1 MFKSVSIQNFQ
12 SHAKTVL
19 DFHEGVNV
27 IVGTTD
33 GGKTAIIRALR
44 WLIWNRPSGDALRSR
59 WGGATNVQ
67 LETEEGV
74 ITRSKDKIDK
84 YTLRLKGQEDIEFK
98 AIGVSV
104 PAEIQR
110 VLNISEINL
119 QNQHDTTF
127 LLSDT
132 PGAVATHFNK
142 VARLDRIDTA
152 TSAINGWIRGLRSD
166 VSHLEDDITTEKA
179 KLTTFEHLEKFEID
193 IEVLE
198 QMEGQVIAKR
208 SRRDTLKKDIKRYT
222 DLEEEIK
229 TLTPLLDLEEL
240 VTSVSDNIAKRDKI
254 QLQKDELQTI
264 VDDLTEVQE
273 KEDTAQELMSL
284 ETLVL
289 SILDKYKQLR
299 ELKTTKSQL
308 QYLLNQVNL
317 VEEDT
322 KTTEKNVVKL
332 EARFHK
338 EMPDICPLCDQTIPH
353 EIIIKG
359 EDPVTIIKRS
369 INVKD

>member
-1 MFKSVSIQNFQ
+1 MIKSVSIQNFQ
-12 SHAKTVL
+12 SHARTEL
-19 DFHEGVNV
+19 NFHEGVNV

-98 AIGVSV
+98 AIGTSV
-104 PAEIQR
+104 PAEIQG

-119 QNQHDTTF
+119 QNQHDATF

-142 VARLDRIDTA
+142 VARLDRIDSA
-152 TSAINGWIRGLRSD
+152 TSAINGWIRGLKSD
-166 VSHLEDDITTEKA
+166 VSHLETDIATEKA
-179 KLTTFEHLEKFEID
+179 KLPQFENLEKFEIE

-198 QMEGQVIAKR
+198 QME
-208 SRRDTLKKDIKRYT
+208 SRLTSMRGKRDTLKKDITRYT
-222 DLEEEIK
+222 DLEEEIEM
-229 TLTPLLDLEEL
+229 LTPLLELEEL
-240 VTSVSDNIAKRDKI
+240 VTSTLDNIAQQD
-254 QLQKDELQTI
+254 QLQTQADELHAI
-264 VDDLTEVQE
+264 IDDLEGLE
-273 KEDTAQELMSL
+273 GKETTANELLPL
-284 ETLVL
+284 EPLVL
-289 SILDKYKQLR
+289 SLLDKYKQLR
-299 ELKTTKSQL
+299 ELKKTKSQL

-317 VEEDT
+317 VDDDIV
-322 KTTEKNVVKL
+322 TTGNNVTKL
-332 EARFHK
+332 ETKFHK
-338 EMPDICPLCDQTIPH
+338 EMPDICPLCDTIL
-353 EIIIKG
+353 K
-359 EDPVTIIKRS
+359 K
-369 INVKD
+369 

>member
-1 MFKSVSIQNFQ
+1 MIKSVSIQNFQ
-12 SHAKTVL
+12 SHARTVL

-98 AIGVSV
+98 AIGTSV
-104 PAEIQR
+104 PAEIQG

-119 QNQHDTTF
+119 QNQHDATF

-142 VARLDRIDTA
+142 VARLDRIDSA
-152 TSAINGWIRGLRSD
+152 TSAINGWIRGLKSD
-166 VSHLEDDITTEKA
+166 VSHLETDIATEKA
-179 KLTTFEHLEKFEID
+179 KLPQFENLEKFEIE

-198 QMEGQVIAKR
+198 QME
-208 SRRDTLKKDIKRYT
+208 SRLTSMRGKRDTLKKVITQYA
-222 DLEEEIK
+222 DLEEEIE
-229 TLTPLLDLEEL
+229 TLTPLLELEGLVTSTLDNITQQDQLQTQADELHAIIDDLEEL
-240 VTSVSDNIAKRDKI
+240 EGKETTAN
-254 QLQKDELQTI
+254 EL
-264 VDDLTEVQE
+264 LP
-273 KEDTAQELMSL
+273 L
-284 ETLVL
+284 EPLVL
-289 SILDKYKQLR
+289 SILDKYKQR
-299 ELKTTKSQL
+299 SELKTTKSQL
-308 QYLLNQVNL
+308 QYLLNRVTL
-317 VEEDT
+317 VEDDIV
-322 KTTEKNVVKL
+322 TTGNNVTKL
-332 EARFHK
+332 ETRFHK
-338 EMPDICPLCDQTIPH
+338 EMPDVCPLCDTIL
-353 EIIIKG
+353 K
-359 EDPVTIIKRS
+359 K
-369 INVKD
+369 

>member
-1 MFKSVSIQNFQ
+1 MIKSVSIQNFQ
-12 SHAKTVL
+12 SHAKTEL

-59 WGGATNVQ
+59 WGGATNVR

-98 AIGVSV
+98 AIGTSV
-104 PAEIQR
+104 PTEIQR

-119 QNQHDTTF
+119 QNQHDATF

-152 TSAINGWIRGLRSD
+152 TSAINGWIRGLKSD
-166 VSHLEDDITTEKA
+166 VSHLETDIATEKA
-179 KLTTFEHLEKFEID
+179 KLPQFENLEKFEIE
-193 IEVLE
+193 IEALE
-198 QMEGQVIAKR
+198 QMEGKAVTMR
-208 SRRDTLKKDIKRYT
+208 SRYSTLEKDIVRIT
-222 DLEEEIK
+222 NLEKEIE
-229 TLTPLLDLEEL
+229 TLTPLLGLEKLVTSVLDDITKRDQLQTQVDELQTVIDDLEEL
-240 VTSVSDNIAKRDKI
+240 N
-254 QLQKDELQTI
+254 
-264 VDDLTEVQE
+264 E
-273 KEDTAQELMSL
+273 KEEAAKELMPL
-284 ETLVL
+284 EPLVL
-289 SILDKYKQLR
+289 SLLDKYKQLR
-299 ELKTTKSQL
+299 ELKKTKSQL

-317 VEEDT
+317 VDDDIV
-322 KTTEKNVVKL
+322 TTGNNVTKL
-332 EARFHK
+332 ETKFHK
-338 EMPDICPLCDQTIPH
+338 EMPDICPLCDTIL
-353 EIIIKG
+353 K
-359 EDPVTIIKRS
+359 K
-369 INVKD
+369 

>member
-1 MFKSVSIQNFQ
+1 MIKSVSIQNFQ
-12 SHAKTVL
+12 SHAKTEL

-98 AIGVSV
+98 AIGTSV
-104 PAEIQR
+104 PTEIQR

-119 QNQHDTTF
+119 QNQHDATF

-152 TSAINGWIRGLRSD
+152 TSAINGWIRGLKSD
-166 VSHLEDDITTEKA
+166 VSHLETDIATEKA
-179 KLTTFEHLEKFEID
+179 KLPQFENLEKFEIE
-193 IEVLE
+193 IEALE
-198 QMEGQVIAKR
+198 QMEGKAVTMR
-208 SRRDTLKKDIKRYT
+208 SRYSTLEKDIVRIT
-222 DLEEEIK
+222 NLEKEIE
-229 TLTPLLDLEEL
+229 TLTPLLGLEKLVTSVLDDITKRDQLQTQVDELQTVIDDLEEL
-240 VTSVSDNIAKRDKI
+240 N
-254 QLQKDELQTI
+254 
-264 VDDLTEVQE
+264 E
-273 KEDTAQELMSL
+273 KEEAAKELMPL
-284 ETLVL
+284 EPLVL
-289 SILDKYKQLR
+289 SLLDKYKQLR
-299 ELKTTKSQL
+299 ELKKTKSQL

-317 VEEDT
+317 VDDDIV
-322 KTTEKNVVKL
+322 TTGNNVTKL
-332 EARFHK
+332 ETKFHK
-338 EMPDICPLCDQTIPH
+338 EMPDICPLCDTIL
-353 EIIIKG
+353 K
-359 EDPVTIIKRS
+359 K
-369 INVKD
+369 

>member
-98 AIGVSV
+98 AIGTSV
-104 PAEIQR
+104 PAEIQG

-119 QNQHDTTF
+119 QNQHDATF

-142 VARLDRIDTA
+142 VARLDRIDSA
-152 TSAINGWIRGLRSD
+152 TSAINGWIRGLKSD
-166 VSHLEDDITTEKA
+166 VSHLETDIATEKA
-179 KLTTFEHLEKFEID
+179 KLPQFENLEKFEIE
-193 IEVLE
+193 IEALE
-198 QMEGQVIAKR
+198 QMEGKAVTMR
-208 SRRDTLKKDIKRYT
+208 SRYSTLEKDIVRIT
-222 DLEEEIK
+222 NLEEEIE
-229 TLTPLLDLEEL
+229 TLTPLLGLEKLVTSVLDDITKRDQLQTQVDELQTVIDDLEEL
-240 VTSVSDNIAKRDKI
+240 N
-254 QLQKDELQTI
+254 
-264 VDDLTEVQE
+264 E
-273 KEDTAQELMSL
+273 KEEAAKELMPL
-284 ETLVL
+284 EPLVL
-289 SILDKYKQLR
+289 SLLDKYKQLR
-299 ELKTTKSQL
+299 ELKKTKSQL

-317 VEEDT
+317 VDDDIV
-322 KTTEKNVVKL
+322 TTGNNVTKL
-332 EARFHK
+332 ETKFHK
-338 EMPDICPLCDQTIPH
+338 EMPDICPLCDTIL
-353 EIIIKG
+353 K
-359 EDPVTIIKRS
+359 K
-369 INVKD
+369 

>member
-12 SHAKTVL
+12 SHAKTEL

-98 AIGVSV
+98 AIGTSV
-104 PAEIQR
+104 PTEIQR

-119 QNQHDTTF
+119 QNQHDATF

-152 TSAINGWIRGLRSD
+152 TSAINGWIRGLKSD
-166 VSHLEDDITTEKA
+166 VSHLETDIATEKA
-179 KLTTFEHLEKFEID
+179 KLPQFENLEKFEIE
-193 IEVLE
+193 IEALE
-198 QMEGQVIAKR
+198 QMEGKAVTMR
-208 SRRDTLKKDIKRYT
+208 SRYSTLEKDIVRIT
-222 DLEEEIK
+222 NLEEEIE
-229 TLTPLLDLEEL
+229 TLTPLLGLEKLVTSVLDDITKRDQLQTQVDELQTVIDDLEEL
-240 VTSVSDNIAKRDKI
+240 N
-254 QLQKDELQTI
+254 
-264 VDDLTEVQE
+264 E
-273 KEDTAQELMSL
+273 KEEAAKELMPL
-284 ETLVL
+284 EPLVL
-289 SILDKYKQLR
+289 SLLDKYKQLR
-299 ELKTTKSQL
+299 ELKKTKSQL

-317 VEEDT
+317 VDDDIV
-322 KTTEKNVVKL
+322 TTGNNVTKL
-332 EARFHK
+332 ETKFHK
-338 EMPDICPLCDQTIPH
+338 EMPDICPLCDTIL
-353 EIIIKG
+353 K
-359 EDPVTIIKRS
+359 K
-369 INVKD
+369 

>member
-1 MFKSVSIQNFQ
+1 MIKSVSIQNFQ
-12 SHAKTVL
+12 SHAKTEL

-98 AIGVSV
+98 AIGTSV
-104 PAEIQR
+104 PAEIQG

-119 QNQHDTTF
+119 QNQHDATF

-142 VARLDRIDTA
+142 VARLDRIDSA
-152 TSAINGWIRGLRSD
+152 TSAINGWIRGLKSD
-166 VSHLEDDITTEKA
+166 VSHLETDIATEKA
-179 KLTTFEHLEKFEID
+179 KLPQFENLEKFEIE
-193 IEVLE
+193 IEALE
-198 QMEGQVIAKR
+198 QMEGKAVTMR
-208 SRRDTLKKDIKRYT
+208 SRYSTLEKDIVRIT
-222 DLEEEIK
+222 NLEEEIE
-229 TLTPLLDLEEL
+229 TLTPLLGLEKLVTSVLDDITKRDQLQTQVDELQTVIDDLEEL
-240 VTSVSDNIAKRDKI
+240 N
-254 QLQKDELQTI
+254 
-264 VDDLTEVQE
+264 E
-273 KEDTAQELMSL
+273 KEEAAKELMPL
-284 ETLVL
+284 EPLVL
-289 SILDKYKQLR
+289 SLLDKYKQLR
-299 ELKTTKSQL
+299 ELKKTKSQL

-317 VEEDT
+317 VDDDIV
-322 KTTEKNVVKL
+322 TTGNNVTKL
-332 EARFHK
+332 ETKFHK
-338 EMPDICPLCDQTIPH
+338 EMPDICPLCDTIL
-353 EIIIKG
+353 K
-359 EDPVTIIKRS
+359 K
-369 INVKD
+369 

>member
-1 MFKSVSIQNFQ
+1 MIKSVSIQNFQ
-12 SHAKTVL
+12 SHAKTEL

-98 AIGVSV
+98 AIGTSV
-104 PAEIQR
+104 PAEIQG

-119 QNQHDTTF
+119 QNQHDATF

-152 TSAINGWIRGLRSD
+152 TSAINGWIRGLKSD
-166 VSHLEDDITTEKA
+166 VSHLETDIATEKA
-179 KLTTFEHLEKFEID
+179 KLPQFENLEKFEIE
-193 IEVLE
+193 IEALE
-198 QMEGQVIAKR
+198 QMEGKAVTMR
-208 SRRDTLKKDIKRYT
+208 SRYSTLEKDIVRIT
-222 DLEEEIK
+222 NLEKEIE
-229 TLTPLLDLEEL
+229 TLTPLLGLEKLVTSVLDDITKRDQLQTQVDELQTVIDDLEEL
-240 VTSVSDNIAKRDKI
+240 N
-254 QLQKDELQTI
+254 
-264 VDDLTEVQE
+264 E
-273 KEDTAQELMSL
+273 KEEAAKELMPL
-284 ETLVL
+284 EPLVL
-289 SILDKYKQLR
+289 SLLDKYKQLR
-299 ELKTTKSQL
+299 ELKKTKSQL

-317 VEEDT
+317 VDDDIV
-322 KTTEKNVVKL
+322 TTGNNVTKL
-332 EARFHK
+332 ETKFHK
-338 EMPDICPLCDQTIPH
+338 EMPDICPLCDTIL
-353 EIIIKG
+353 K
-359 EDPVTIIKRS
+359 K
-369 INVKD
+369 

>member
-1 MFKSVSIQNFQ
+1 MIKSVSIQNFQ
-12 SHAKTVL
+12 SHARTEL
-19 DFHEGVNV
+19 NFHEGVNV

-98 AIGVSV
+98 AIGTSV
-104 PAEIQR
+104 PAEIQG

-119 QNQHDTTF
+119 QNQHDATF

-142 VARLDRIDTA
+142 VARLDRIDSA
-152 TSAINGWIRGLRSD
+152 TSAINGWIRGLKSD
-166 VSHLEDDITTEKA
+166 VSHLETDIATEKA
-179 KLTTFEHLEKFEID
+179 KLPQFENLEKFEIE

-198 QMEGQVIAKR
+198 QME
-208 SRRDTLKKDIKRYT
+208 SRLTSMRGKRDTLKKVITQYA
-222 DLEEEIK
+222 DLEEEIE
-229 TLTPLLDLEEL
+229 TLTPLLELEGLVTSTLDNITQQDQLQTQADELHAIIDDLEEL
-240 VTSVSDNIAKRDKI
+240 EGKETTAN
-254 QLQKDELQTI
+254 EL
-264 VDDLTEVQE
+264 LP
-273 KEDTAQELMSL
+273 L
-284 ETLVL
+284 EPLVL
-289 SILDKYKQLR
+289 SLLDKYKQLR
-299 ELKTTKSQL
+299 ELKKTKSQL

-317 VEEDT
+317 VDDDIV
-322 KTTEKNVVKL
+322 TTGNNVTKL
-332 EARFHK
+332 ETKFHK
-338 EMPDICPLCDQTIPH
+338 EMPDICPLCDTIL
-353 EIIIKG
+353 K
-359 EDPVTIIKRS
+359 K
-369 INVKD
+369 

>member
-1 MFKSVSIQNFQ
+1 MIKSVSIQNFQ
-12 SHAKTVL
+12 SHAKTEL

-98 AIGVSV
+98 AIGTSV
-104 PAEIQR
+104 PAEIQG

-119 QNQHDTTF
+119 QNQHDATF

-142 VARLDRIDTA
+142 VARLDRIDSA
-152 TSAINGWIRGLRSD
+152 TSAINGWIRGLKSD
-166 VSHLEDDITTEKA
+166 VSHLETDIATEKA
-179 KLTTFEHLEKFEID
+179 KLPQFENLEKFEIE

-198 QMEGQVIAKR
+198 QME
-208 SRRDTLKKDIKRYT
+208 SRLTSMRGKRDTLKKVITQYA
-222 DLEEEIK
+222 DLEEEIE
-229 TLTPLLDLEEL
+229 TLTPLLELEGLVTSTLDNITQQDQLQTQADELHAIIDDLEEL
-240 VTSVSDNIAKRDKI
+240 EGKETTAN
-254 QLQKDELQTI
+254 EL
-264 VDDLTEVQE
+264 LP
-273 KEDTAQELMSL
+273 L
-284 ETLVL
+284 EPLVL
-289 SILDKYKQLR
+289 SILDKYKQR
-299 ELKTTKSQL
+299 SELKTTKSQL
-308 QYLLNQVNL
+308 QYLLNRVTL
-317 VEEDT
+317 VEDDIV
-322 KTTEKNVVKL
+322 TTGNNVTKL
-332 EARFHK
+332 ETRFHK
-338 EMPDICPLCDQTIPH
+338 EMPDVCPLCDTIL
-353 EIIIKG
+353 K
-359 EDPVTIIKRS
+359 K
-369 INVKD
+369 

>member
-12 SHAKTVL
+12 SHAKTEL

-98 AIGVSV
+98 AIGTSV
-104 PAEIQR
+104 PTEIQR

-119 QNQHDTTF
+119 QNQHDATF

-152 TSAINGWIRGLRSD
+152 TSAINGWIRGLKSD
-166 VSHLEDDITTEKA
+166 VSHLETDIATEKA
-179 KLTTFEHLEKFEID
+179 KLPQFENLEKFEIE
-193 IEVLE
+193 IEALE
-198 QMEGQVIAKR
+198 QMEGKAVTMR
-208 SRRDTLKKDIKRYT
+208 SRYSTLEKDIVRIT
-222 DLEEEIK
+222 NLEKEIE
-229 TLTPLLDLEEL
+229 TLTPLLGLEKLVTSVLDDITKRDQLQTQVDELQTVIDDLEEL
-240 VTSVSDNIAKRDKI
+240 N
-254 QLQKDELQTI
+254 
-264 VDDLTEVQE
+264 E
-273 KEDTAQELMSL
+273 KEEAAKELMPL
-284 ETLVL
+284 EPLVL
-289 SILDKYKQLR
+289 SLLDKYKQLR
-299 ELKTTKSQL
+299 ELKKTKSQL

-317 VEEDT
+317 VDDDIV
-322 KTTEKNVVKL
+322 TTGNNVTKL
-332 EARFHK
+332 ETKFHK
-338 EMPDICPLCDQTIPH
+338 EMPDICPLCDTIL
-353 EIIIKG
+353 K
-359 EDPVTIIKRS
+359 K
-369 INVKD
+369 

>member
-1 MFKSVSIQNFQ
+1 MIKSVSIQNFQ
-12 SHAKTVL
+12 SHAKTEL

-98 AIGVSV
+98 AIGTSV
-104 PAEIQR
+104 PTEIQR

-119 QNQHDTTF
+119 QNQHDSTF

-142 VARLDRIDTA
+142 VARLDRIDSA
-152 TSAINGWIRGLRSD
+152 TSAINGWIRGLKSD
-166 VSHLEDDITTEKA
+166 VSHLETDIATEKA
-179 KLTTFEHLEKFEID
+179 KLPQFENLEKFEIE
-193 IEVLE
+193 IEALE
-198 QMEGQVIAKR
+198 QMEGKAVTMR
-208 SRRDTLKKDIKRYT
+208 SRYSTLEKDIVRIT
-222 DLEEEIK
+222 NLEKEIE
-229 TLTPLLDLEEL
+229 TLTPLLGLEKLVTSVLDDITKRDQLQTQVDELQTVIDDLEEL
-240 VTSVSDNIAKRDKI
+240 N
-254 QLQKDELQTI
+254 
-264 VDDLTEVQE
+264 E
-273 KEDTAQELMSL
+273 KEEAAKELMPL
-284 ETLVL
+284 EPLVL
-289 SILDKYKQLR
+289 SLLDKYKQLR
-299 ELKTTKSQL
+299 ELKKTKSQL

-317 VEEDT
+317 VDDDIV
-322 KTTEKNVVKL
+322 TTGNNVTKL
-332 EARFHK
+332 ETKFHK
-338 EMPDICPLCDQTIPH
+338 EMPDICPLCDTIL
-353 EIIIKG
+353 K
-359 EDPVTIIKRS
+359 K
-369 INVKD
+369 

>member
-98 AIGVSV
+98 AIGTSV
-104 PAEIQR
+104 PAEIQG

-119 QNQHDTTF
+119 QNQHDATF

-142 VARLDRIDTA
+142 VARLDRIDSA
-152 TSAINGWIRGLRSD
+152 TSAINGWIRGLKSD
-166 VSHLEDDITTEKA
+166 VSHLETDIATEKA
-179 KLTTFEHLEKFEID
+179 KLPQFENLEKFEIE
-193 IEVLE
+193 IEALE
-198 QMEGQVIAKR
+198 QME
-208 SRRDTLKKDIKRYT
+208 SRLTSMRGKRDTLKKVITQYA
-222 DLEEEIK
+222 DLEEEIE
-229 TLTPLLDLEEL
+229 TLTPLLELEGLVTSTLDNITQQDQLQTQADELHAIIDDLEEL
-240 VTSVSDNIAKRDKI
+240 EGKETTAN
-254 QLQKDELQTI
+254 EL
-264 VDDLTEVQE
+264 LP
-273 KEDTAQELMSL
+273 L
-284 ETLVL
+284 EPLVL
-289 SILDKYKQLR
+289 SILDKYKQR
-299 ELKTTKSQL
+299 SELKTTKSQL
-308 QYLLNQVNL
+308 QYLLNRVTL
-317 VEEDT
+317 VEDDIV
-322 KTTEKNVVKL
+322 TTGNNVTKL
-332 EARFHK
+332 ETRFHK
-338 EMPDICPLCDQTIPH
+338 EMPDVCPLCDTIL
-353 EIIIKG
+353 K
-359 EDPVTIIKRS
+359 K
-369 INVKD
+369 

>member
-1 MFKSVSIQNFQ
+1 MIKSVSIQNFQ
-12 SHAKTVL
+12 SHAKTEL

-98 AIGVSV
+98 AIGTSV
-104 PAEIQR
+104 PTEIQR

-119 QNQHDTTF
+119 QNQHDATF

-142 VARLDRIDTA
+142 VARLDRIDSA
-152 TSAINGWIRGLRSD
+152 TSAINGWIRGLKSD
-166 VSHLEDDITTEKA
+166 VSHLETDIATEKA
-179 KLTTFEHLEKFEID
+179 KLPQFENLEKFEIE
-193 IEVLE
+193 IEALE
-198 QMEGQVIAKR
+198 QMEGKAVTMR
-208 SRRDTLKKDIKRYT
+208 SRYSTLEKDIVRIT
-222 DLEEEIK
+222 NLEKEIE
-229 TLTPLLDLEEL
+229 TLTPLLGLEKLVTSVLDDITKRDQLQTQVDELQTVIDDLEEL
-240 VTSVSDNIAKRDKI
+240 N
-254 QLQKDELQTI
+254 
-264 VDDLTEVQE
+264 E
-273 KEDTAQELMSL
+273 KEEAAKELMPL
-284 ETLVL
+284 EPLVL
-289 SILDKYKQLR
+289 SLLDKYKQLR
-299 ELKTTKSQL
+299 ELKKTKSQL

-317 VEEDT
+317 VDDDIV
-322 KTTEKNVVKL
+322 TTGNNVTKL
-332 EARFHK
+332 ETKFHK
-338 EMPDICPLCDQTIPH
+338 EMPDICPLCDTIL
-353 EIIIKG
+353 K
-359 EDPVTIIKRS
+359 K
-369 INVKD
+369 

>member
-67 LETEEGV
+67 LETEEGI

-98 AIGVSV
+98 AIGTSV
-104 PAEIQR
+104 PAEIQG

-119 QNQHDTTF
+119 QNQHDATF

-142 VARLDRIDTA
+142 VARLDRIDSA
-152 TSAINGWIRGLRSD
+152 TSAINGWIRGLKSD
-166 VSHLEDDITTEKA
+166 VGHLETDIATEKA
-179 KLTTFEHLEKFEID
+179 KLPKFENLEKFEIE
-193 IEVLE
+193 IEALE
-198 QMEGQVIAKR
+198 QMEGKVTTMR
-208 SRRDTLKKDIKRYT
+208 SRYGTLEKDIVRIT
-222 DLEEEIK
+222 NLEEEIE
-229 TLTPLLDLEEL
+229 TLTPLLDLEKL
-240 VTSVSDNIAKRDKI
+240 VTSILDDITKRD
-254 QLQKDELQTI
+254 QLQVRSDELQTI
-264 VDDLTEVQE
+264 INDLEDLEE
-273 KEDTAQELMSL
+273 KERTATELLPL
-284 ETLVL
+284 ESLVL
-289 SILDKYKQLR
+289 SILDKYKQRR

-308 QYLLNQVNL
+308 QYLLDQVVL
-317 VEEDT
+317 IEDNIVLT
-322 KTTEKNVVKL
+322 GNYVAKL
-332 EARFHK
+332 ETKFHK
-338 EMPDICPLCDQTIPH
+338 EMPDVCPLCEQP
-353 EIIIKG
+353 IK
-359 EDPVTIIKRS
+359 K
-369 INVKD
+369 K

>member
-12 SHAKTVL
+12 SHAKTEL

-98 AIGVSV
+98 AIGTSV

-119 QNQHDTTF
+119 QNQHDSTF

-142 VARLDRIDTA
+142 VARLDRIDSA
-152 TSAINGWIRGLRSD
+152 TSAINGWIRGLKSD
-166 VSHLEDDITTEKA
+166 VSHLETDIATEKA
-179 KLTTFEHLEKFEID
+179 KLPQFENLEKFEIE
-193 IEVLE
+193 IEALE
-198 QMEGQVIAKR
+198 QMEGKVVTMR
-208 SRRDTLKKDIKRYT
+208 SRYSTLEKDIVRIT
-222 DLEEEIK
+222 NLEEEIE
-229 TLTPLLDLEEL
+229 TLTPLLGLEKLVTSILDDITKRDQLQTQIDELQTAIDDLEEL
-240 VTSVSDNIAKRDKI
+240 EGKETTAN
-254 QLQKDELQTI
+254 EL
-264 VDDLTEVQE
+264 LP
-273 KEDTAQELMSL
+273 L
-284 ETLVL
+284 EPLVL
-289 SILDKYKQLR
+289 SILDKYKQR
-299 ELKTTKSQL
+299 SELKTTKSQL
-308 QYLLNQVNL
+308 KYILNQITQ
-317 VEEDT
+317 VEEDIVT
-322 KTTEKNVVKL
+322 IGNNVIKL
-332 EARFHK
+332 ETKFHK
-338 EMPDICPLCDQTIPH
+338 EMPDVCPLCDTIL
-353 EIIIKG
+353 K
-359 EDPVTIIKRS
+359 K
-369 INVKD
+369 

>member
-98 AIGVSV
+98 AIGTSV
-104 PAEIQR
+104 PTEIQR

-119 QNQHDTTF
+119 QNQHDSTF

-142 VARLDRIDTA
+142 VARLDRIDSA
-152 TSAINGWIRGLRSD
+152 TSAINGWIRGLKSD
-166 VSHLEDDITTEKA
+166 VSHLETDIATEKA
-179 KLTTFEHLEKFEID
+179 KLPQFENLEKFEIE
-193 IEVLE
+193 IEALE
-198 QMEGQVIAKR
+198 QMEGKVVTML
-208 SRRDTLKKDIKRYT
+208 SRYSTLEKDIVRIT
-222 DLEEEIK
+222 NLEEEIE
-229 TLTPLLDLEEL
+229 TLTPLLGLEKLVTSILDDITKRDQLQTQIDELQTAIDDLEEL
-240 VTSVSDNIAKRDKI
+240 EGKETTAN
-254 QLQKDELQTI
+254 EL
-264 VDDLTEVQE
+264 LP
-273 KEDTAQELMSL
+273 L
-284 ETLVL
+284 EPLVL
-289 SILDKYKQLR
+289 SILDKYKQR
-299 ELKTTKSQL
+299 SELKTTKSQL
-308 QYLLNQVNL
+308 QYLLNRVTL
-317 VEEDT
+317 VEDDIV
-322 KTTEKNVVKL
+322 TTGNNVTKL
-332 EARFHK
+332 ETKFHK
-338 EMPDICPLCDQTIPH
+338 EMPDICPLCDTVL
-353 EIIIKG
+353 K
-359 EDPVTIIKRS
+359 K
-369 INVKD
+369 

>member
-67 LETEEGV
+67 LETEEGI

-98 AIGVSV
+98 AIGTSV
-104 PAEIQR
+104 PTEIQG

-119 QNQHDTTF
+119 QNQHDATF

-142 VARLDRIDTA
+142 VARLDRIDSA
-152 TSAINGWIRGLRSD
+152 TSAINGWIRGLKSD
-166 VSHLEDDITTEKA
+166 VSHLETDIATEKA
-179 KLTTFEHLEKFEID
+179 KLPQFENLEKFEIE
-193 IEVLE
+193 IEALE
-198 QMEGQVIAKR
+198 QME
-208 SRRDTLKKDIKRYT
+208 SRLTSMRGKRDTLKKVITQYA
-222 DLEEEIK
+222 DLEEEIE
-229 TLTPLLDLEEL
+229 TLTPLLELEGLVTSTLDNITQQDQLQTQADELHAIIDDLEEL
-240 VTSVSDNIAKRDKI
+240 EGKETTAN
-254 QLQKDELQTI
+254 EL
-264 VDDLTEVQE
+264 LP
-273 KEDTAQELMSL
+273 L
-284 ETLVL
+284 EPLVL
-289 SILDKYKQLR
+289 SILDKYKQR
-299 ELKTTKSQL
+299 SELKTTKSQL
-308 QYLLNQVNL
+308 QYLLNRVTL
-317 VEEDT
+317 VEDDIV
-322 KTTEKNVVKL
+322 TTGNNVTKL
-332 EARFHK
+332 ETRFHK
-338 EMPDICPLCDQTIPH
+338 EMPDVCPLCDTIL
-353 EIIIKG
+353 K
-359 EDPVTIIKRS
+359 K
-369 INVKD
+369 

>member
-1 MFKSVSIQNFQ
+1 MIKSVSIQNFQ
-12 SHAKTVL
+12 SHAKTEL

-104 PAEIQR
+104 PTEIQR

-119 QNQHDTTF
+119 QNQHDSTF

-142 VARLDRIDTA
+142 VARLDRIDSA

-166 VSHLEDDITTEKA
+166 VSHLETDIATEKA
-179 KLTTFEHLEKFEID
+179 KLPQFENLEKFEIE
-193 IEVLE
+193 IEALE
-198 QMEGQVIAKR
+198 QMEGKVVTMR
-208 SRRDTLKKDIKRYT
+208 SRYSTLEKDIVRIT
-222 DLEEEIK
+222 NLEEEIE
-229 TLTPLLDLEEL
+229 TLTPLLGLEKLVTSILDDITKRDQLQTQIDELQTAIDDLEEL
-240 VTSVSDNIAKRDKI
+240 EGKETTAN
-254 QLQKDELQTI
+254 EL
-264 VDDLTEVQE
+264 LP
-273 KEDTAQELMSL
+273 L
-284 ETLVL
+284 EPLVL
-289 SILDKYKQLR
+289 SILDKYKQR
-299 ELKTTKSQL
+299 SELKTTKSQL
-308 QYLLNQVNL
+308 QYLLNRVTL
-317 VEEDT
+317 VEDDIV
-322 KTTEKNVVKL
+322 TTGNNVTKL
-332 EARFHK
+332 ETKFHK
-338 EMPDICPLCDQTIPH
+338 EMPDICPLCDTVL
-353 EIIIKG
+353 K
-359 EDPVTIIKRS
+359 K
-369 INVKD
+369 

>member
-1 MFKSVSIQNFQ
+1 MIKSVSIQNFQ
-12 SHAKTVL
+12 SHARTEL
-19 DFHEGVNV
+19 NFHEGVNV

-98 AIGVSV
+98 AIGTSV
-104 PAEIQR
+104 PAEIQG

-119 QNQHDTTF
+119 QNQHDATF

-142 VARLDRIDTA
+142 VARLDRIDSA
-152 TSAINGWIRGLRSD
+152 TSAINGWIRGLKSD
-166 VSHLEDDITTEKA
+166 VSHLETDIATEKA
-179 KLTTFEHLEKFEID
+179 KLPQFENLEKFEIE

-198 QMEGQVIAKR
+198 QME
-208 SRRDTLKKDIKRYT
+208 SRLTSMRGKRDTLKKVITQYA
-222 DLEEEIK
+222 DLEEEIE
-229 TLTPLLDLEEL
+229 TLTPLLELEGL
-240 VTSVSDNIAKRDKI
+240 VTSTLDNITQQD
-254 QLQKDELQTI
+254 QLQTQADELHAI
-264 VDDLTEVQE
+264 IDDLEGLE
-273 KEDTAQELMSL
+273 GKETTANELLPL
-284 ETLVL
+284 EPLVL
-289 SILDKYKQLR
+289 SLLDKYKQLR
-299 ELKTTKSQL
+299 ELKKTKSQL

-317 VEEDT
+317 VDDDIV
-322 KTTEKNVVKL
+322 TTGNNVTKL
-332 EARFHK
+332 ETKFHK
-338 EMPDICPLCDQTIPH
+338 EMPDICPLCDTIL
-353 EIIIKG
+353 K
-359 EDPVTIIKRS
+359 K
-369 INVKD
+369 

>member
-1 MFKSVSIQNFQ
+1 MIKSVSIQNFQ
-12 SHAKTVL
+12 SHARTEL
-19 DFHEGVNV
+19 NFHEGVNV

-98 AIGVSV
+98 AIGTSV
-104 PAEIQR
+104 PTEIQR

-119 QNQHDTTF
+119 QNQHDSTF

-152 TSAINGWIRGLRSD
+152 TSAINGWIRGLKSD
-166 VSHLEDDITTEKA
+166 VSHLETDIATEKA
-179 KLTTFEHLEKFEID
+179 KLPQFENLEKFEIE
-193 IEVLE
+193 IEALE
-198 QMEGQVIAKR
+198 QMEGKAVTMR
-208 SRRDTLKKDIKRYT
+208 SRYSTLEKDIVRIT
-222 DLEEEIK
+222 NLEKEIE
-229 TLTPLLDLEEL
+229 TLTPLLGLEKLVTSVLDDITKRDQLQTQVDELQTVIDDLEEL
-240 VTSVSDNIAKRDKI
+240 N
-254 QLQKDELQTI
+254 
-264 VDDLTEVQE
+264 E
-273 KEDTAQELMSL
+273 KEEAAKELMPL
-284 ETLVL
+284 EPLVL
-289 SILDKYKQLR
+289 SLLDKYKQLR
-299 ELKTTKSQL
+299 ELKKTKSQL

-317 VEEDT
+317 VDDDIV
-322 KTTEKNVVKL
+322 TTGNNVTKL
-332 EARFHK
+332 ETKFHK
-338 EMPDICPLCDQTIPH
+338 EMPDICPLCDTIL
-353 EIIIKG
+353 K
-359 EDPVTIIKRS
+359 K
-369 INVKD
+369 

>member
-19 DFHEGVNV
+19 NFHEGVNV

-98 AIGVSV
+98 AIGTSV
-104 PAEIQR
+104 PAEIQG

-119 QNQHDTTF
+119 QNQHDATF

-142 VARLDRIDTA
+142 VARLDRIDSA
-152 TSAINGWIRGLRSD
+152 TSAINGWIRGLKSD
-166 VSHLEDDITTEKA
+166 VSHLETDIATEKA
-179 KLTTFEHLEKFEID
+179 KLPQFENLEKFEIE

-198 QMEGQVIAKR
+198 QME
-208 SRRDTLKKDIKRYT
+208 SRLTSMRGKRDTLKKVITQYA
-222 DLEEEIK
+222 DLEEEIE
-229 TLTPLLDLEEL
+229 TLTPLLELEGL
-240 VTSVSDNIAKRDKI
+240 VTSTLDNITQQD
-254 QLQKDELQTI
+254 QLQTQADELHAI
-264 VDDLTEVQE
+264 IDDLEGLE
-273 KEDTAQELMSL
+273 GKETTANELLPL
-284 ETLVL
+284 EPLVL
-289 SILDKYKQLR
+289 SLLDKYKQLR
-299 ELKTTKSQL
+299 ELKKTKSQL

-317 VEEDT
+317 VDDDIV
-322 KTTEKNVVKL
+322 TTGNNVTKL
-332 EARFHK
+332 ETKFHK
-338 EMPDICPLCDQTIPH
+338 EMPDICPLCDTIL
-353 EIIIKG
+353 K
-359 EDPVTIIKRS
+359 K
-369 INVKD
+369 

>member
-12 SHAKTVL
+12 SHARTEL
-19 DFHEGVNV
+19 NFHEGVNV

-98 AIGVSV
+98 AIGTSV
-104 PAEIQR
+104 PAEIQG

-119 QNQHDTTF
+119 QNQHDATF

-142 VARLDRIDTA
+142 VARLDRIDSA
-152 TSAINGWIRGLRSD
+152 TSAINGWIRGLKSD
-166 VSHLEDDITTEKA
+166 VSHLETDIATEKA
-179 KLTTFEHLEKFEID
+179 KLPQFENLEKFEIE

-198 QMEGQVIAKR
+198 QME
-208 SRRDTLKKDIKRYT
+208 SRLTSMRGKRDTLKKVITQYA
-222 DLEEEIK
+222 DLEEEIE
-229 TLTPLLDLEEL
+229 TLTPLLELEGL
-240 VTSVSDNIAKRDKI
+240 VTSTLDNITQQD
-254 QLQKDELQTI
+254 QLQTQADELHAI
-264 VDDLTEVQE
+264 IDDLEGLE
-273 KEDTAQELMSL
+273 GKETTANELLPL
-284 ETLVL
+284 EPLVL
-289 SILDKYKQLR
+289 SLLDKYKQLR
-299 ELKTTKSQL
+299 ELKKTKSQL

-317 VEEDT
+317 VDDDIV
-322 KTTEKNVVKL
+322 TTGNNVTKL
-332 EARFHK
+332 ETKFHK
-338 EMPDICPLCDQTIPH
+338 EMPDICPLCDTIL
-353 EIIIKG
+353 K
-359 EDPVTIIKRS
+359 K
-369 INVKD
+369 

>member
-98 AIGVSV
+98 AIGTSV
-104 PAEIQR
+104 PTEIQG

-119 QNQHDTTF
+119 QNQHDATF

-152 TSAINGWIRGLRSD
+152 TSAINGWIRGLKSD
-166 VSHLEDDITTEKA
+166 VSHLETDIATEKA
-179 KLTTFEHLEKFEID
+179 KLPQFENLEKFEIE
-193 IEVLE
+193 IEALE
-198 QMEGQVIAKR
+198 QMEGKAVTMR
-208 SRRDTLKKDIKRYT
+208 SRYSTLEKDIVRIT
-222 DLEEEIK
+222 NLEKEIE
-229 TLTPLLDLEEL
+229 TLTPLLGLEKLVTSVLDDITKRDQLQTQVDELQTVIDDLEEL
-240 VTSVSDNIAKRDKI
+240 N
-254 QLQKDELQTI
+254 
-264 VDDLTEVQE
+264 E
-273 KEDTAQELMSL
+273 KEEAAKELMPL
-284 ETLVL
+284 EPLVL
-289 SILDKYKQLR
+289 SLLDKYKQLR
-299 ELKTTKSQL
+299 ELKKTKSQL

-317 VEEDT
+317 VDDDIV
-322 KTTEKNVVKL
+322 TTGNNVTKL
-332 EARFHK
+332 ETKFHK
-338 EMPDICPLCDQTIPH
+338 EMPDICPLCDTIL
-353 EIIIKG
+353 K
-359 EDPVTIIKRS
+359 K
-369 INVKD
+369 

>member
-1 MFKSVSIQNFQ
+1 MIKSVSIQNFQ
-12 SHAKTVL
+12 SHAKTEL

-98 AIGVSV
+98 AIGTSV
-104 PAEIQR
+104 PTEIQR

-119 QNQHDTTF
+119 QNQHDSTF

-152 TSAINGWIRGLRSD
+152 TSAINGWIRGLKSD
-166 VSHLEDDITTEKA
+166 VSHLETDIATEKA
-179 KLTTFEHLEKFEID
+179 KLPQFENLEKFEIE
-193 IEVLE
+193 IEALE
-198 QMEGQVIAKR
+198 QMEGKAVTMR
-208 SRRDTLKKDIKRYT
+208 SRYSTLEKDIVRIT
-222 DLEEEIK
+222 NLEKEIE
-229 TLTPLLDLEEL
+229 TLTPLLGLEKLVTSVLDDITKRDQLQTQVDELQTVIDDLEEL
-240 VTSVSDNIAKRDKI
+240 N
-254 QLQKDELQTI
+254 
-264 VDDLTEVQE
+264 E
-273 KEDTAQELMSL
+273 KEEAAKELIPL
-284 ETLVL
+284 EPLVL
-289 SILDKYKQLR
+289 SLLDKYKQLR
-299 ELKTTKSQL
+299 ELKKTKSQL

-317 VEEDT
+317 VDDDIV
-322 KTTEKNVVKL
+322 TTGNNVTKL
-332 EARFHK
+332 ETKFHK
-338 EMPDICPLCDQTIPH
+338 EMPDICPLCDTIL
-353 EIIIKG
+353 K
-359 EDPVTIIKRS
+359 K
-369 INVKD
+369 

>member
-1 MFKSVSIQNFQ
+1 MIKSVSIQNFQ
-12 SHAKTVL
+12 SHAKTEL

-98 AIGVSV
+98 AIGTSV
-104 PAEIQR
+104 PTEIQR

-119 QNQHDTTF
+119 QNQHDSTF

-142 VARLDRIDTA
+142 VARLDRIDSA
-152 TSAINGWIRGLRSD
+152 TSAINGWIRGLKSD
-166 VSHLEDDITTEKA
+166 VSHLETDIATEKA
-179 KLTTFEHLEKFEID
+179 KLPQFENLEKFEIE
-193 IEVLE
+193 IEALE
-198 QMEGQVIAKR
+198 QMEGKAVTMR
-208 SRRDTLKKDIKRYT
+208 SRYSTLEKDIVRIT
-222 DLEEEIK
+222 NLEEEIE
-229 TLTPLLDLEEL
+229 TLTPLLGLEKLVTSVLDDITKRDQLQTQVDELQTVIDDLEEL
-240 VTSVSDNIAKRDKI
+240 N
-254 QLQKDELQTI
+254 
-264 VDDLTEVQE
+264 E
-273 KEDTAQELMSL
+273 KEEAAKELMPL
-284 ETLVL
+284 EPLVL
-289 SILDKYKQLR
+289 SLLDKYKQLR
-299 ELKTTKSQL
+299 ELKKTKSQL

-317 VEEDT
+317 VDDDIV
-322 KTTEKNVVKL
+322 TTGNNVTKL
-332 EARFHK
+332 ETKFHK
-338 EMPDICPLCDQTIPH
+338 EMPDICPLCDTIL
-353 EIIIKG
+353 K
-359 EDPVTIIKRS
+359 K
-369 INVKD
+369 

>member
-1 MFKSVSIQNFQ
+1 MIKSVSIQNFQ
-12 SHAKTVL
+12 SHAKTEL

-98 AIGVSV
+98 AIGTSV
-104 PAEIQR
+104 PTEIQR

-119 QNQHDTTF
+119 QNQHDSTF

-152 TSAINGWIRGLRSD
+152 TSAINGWIRGLKSD
-166 VSHLEDDITTEKA
+166 VSHLETDIATEKA
-179 KLTTFEHLEKFEID
+179 KLPQFENLEKFEIE
-193 IEVLE
+193 IEALE
-198 QMEGQVIAKR
+198 QMEGKAVTMR
-208 SRRDTLKKDIKRYT
+208 SRYSTLEKDIVRIT
-222 DLEEEIK
+222 NLEKEIE
-229 TLTPLLDLEEL
+229 TLTPLLGLEKLVTSVLDDITKRDQLQTQVDELQTVIDDLEEL
-240 VTSVSDNIAKRDKI
+240 N
-254 QLQKDELQTI
+254 
-264 VDDLTEVQE
+264 E
-273 KEDTAQELMSL
+273 KEEAAKELMPL
-284 ETLVL
+284 EPLVL
-289 SILDKYKQLR
+289 SLLDKYKQLR
-299 ELKTTKSQL
+299 ELKKTKSQL

-317 VEEDT
+317 VDDDIV
-322 KTTEKNVVKL
+322 TTGNNVTKL
-332 EARFHK
+332 ETKFHK
-338 EMPDICPLCDQTIPH
+338 EMPDICPLCDTIL
-353 EIIIKG
+353 K
-359 EDPVTIIKRS
+359 K
-369 INVKD
+369 

>member
-1 MFKSVSIQNFQ
+1 MIKSVSIQNFQ
-12 SHAKTVL
+12 SHAKTEL
-19 DFHEGVNV
+19 NFHEGVNV

-98 AIGVSV
+98 AIGTSV
-104 PAEIQR
+104 PAEIQG

-119 QNQHDTTF
+119 QNQHDATF

-142 VARLDRIDTA
+142 VARLDRIDSA
-152 TSAINGWIRGLRSD
+152 TSAINGWIRGLKSD
-166 VSHLEDDITTEKA
+166 VSHLETDIATEKA
-179 KLTTFEHLEKFEID
+179 KLPQFENLEKFEIE

-198 QMEGQVIAKR
+198 QME
-208 SRRDTLKKDIKRYT
+208 SRLTSMRGKRDTLKKVITQYA
-222 DLEEEIK
+222 DLEEEIE
-229 TLTPLLDLEEL
+229 TLTPLLELEGL
-240 VTSVSDNIAKRDKI
+240 VTSTLDNITQQD
-254 QLQKDELQTI
+254 QLQTQADELHAI
-264 VDDLTEVQE
+264 IDDLEGLE
-273 KEDTAQELMSL
+273 GKETTANELLPL
-284 ETLVL
+284 EPLVL
-289 SILDKYKQLR
+289 SLLDKYKQLR
-299 ELKTTKSQL
+299 ELKKTKSQL

-317 VEEDT
+317 VDDDIV
-322 KTTEKNVVKL
+322 TTGNNVTKL
-332 EARFHK
+332 ETKFHK
-338 EMPDICPLCDQTIPH
+338 EMPDICPLCDTIL
-353 EIIIKG
+353 K
-359 EDPVTIIKRS
+359 K
-369 INVKD
+369 

>member
-12 SHAKTVL
+12 SHAKTEL
-19 DFHEGVNV
+19 NFHEGVNV

-98 AIGVSV
+98 AIGTSV
-104 PAEIQR
+104 PAEIQG

-119 QNQHDTTF
+119 QNQHDATF

-142 VARLDRIDTA
+142 VARLDRIDSA
-152 TSAINGWIRGLRSD
+152 TSAINGWIRGLKSD
-166 VSHLEDDITTEKA
+166 VSHLETDIATEKA
-179 KLTTFEHLEKFEID
+179 KLPQFENLEKFEIE

-198 QMEGQVIAKR
+198 QME
-208 SRRDTLKKDIKRYT
+208 SRLTSMRGKRDTLKKVITQYA
-222 DLEEEIK
+222 DLEEEIE
-229 TLTPLLDLEEL
+229 TLTPLLELEGL
-240 VTSVSDNIAKRDKI
+240 VTSTLDNITQQD
-254 QLQKDELQTI
+254 QLQTQADELHAI
-264 VDDLTEVQE
+264 IDDLEGLE
-273 KEDTAQELMSL
+273 GKETTANELLPL
-284 ETLVL
+284 EPLVL
-289 SILDKYKQLR
+289 SLLDKYKQLR
-299 ELKTTKSQL
+299 ELKKTKSQL

-317 VEEDT
+317 VDDDIV
-322 KTTEKNVVKL
+322 TTGNNVTKL
-332 EARFHK
+332 ETKFHK
-338 EMPDICPLCDQTIPH
+338 EMPDICPLCDTIL
-353 EIIIKG
+353 K
-359 EDPVTIIKRS
+359 K
-369 INVKD
+369 

>member
-1 MFKSVSIQNFQ
+1 MIKSVSIQNFQ
-12 SHAKTVL
+12 SHAKTEL

-98 AIGVSV
+98 AIGTSV
-104 PAEIQR
+104 PTEIQR

-119 QNQHDTTF
+119 QNQHDATF

-152 TSAINGWIRGLRSD
+152 TSAINGWIRGLKSD
-166 VSHLEDDITTEKA
+166 VSHLETDIATEKA
-179 KLTTFEHLEKFEID
+179 KLPQFENLEKFEIE
-193 IEVLE
+193 IEALE
-198 QMEGQVIAKR
+198 QMEGKAVTMR
-208 SRRDTLKKDIKRYT
+208 SRYSTLEKDIVRIT
-222 DLEEEIK
+222 NLEEEIE
-229 TLTPLLDLEEL
+229 TLTPLLGLEKLVTSVLDDITKRDQLQTQVDELQTVIDDLEEL
-240 VTSVSDNIAKRDKI
+240 N
-254 QLQKDELQTI
+254 
-264 VDDLTEVQE
+264 E
-273 KEDTAQELMSL
+273 KEEAAKELMPL
-284 ETLVL
+284 EPLVL
-289 SILDKYKQLR
+289 SLLDKYKQLR
-299 ELKTTKSQL
+299 ELKKTKSQL

-317 VEEDT
+317 VDDDIV
-322 KTTEKNVVKL
+322 TTGNNVTKL
-332 EARFHK
+332 ETKFHK
-338 EMPDICPLCDQTIPH
+338 EMPDICPLCDTIL
-353 EIIIKG
+353 K
-359 EDPVTIIKRS
+359 K
-369 INVKD
+369 

>member
-1 MFKSVSIQNFQ
+1 MIKSVSIQNFQ
-12 SHAKTVL
+12 SHARTEL
-19 DFHEGVNV
+19 NFHEGVNV

-98 AIGVSV
+98 AIGTSV
-104 PAEIQR
+104 PTEIQR

-119 QNQHDTTF
+119 QNQHDATF

-152 TSAINGWIRGLRSD
+152 TSAINGWIRGLKSD
-166 VSHLEDDITTEKA
+166 VSHLETDIATEKA
-179 KLTTFEHLEKFEID
+179 KLPQFENLEKFEIE
-193 IEVLE
+193 IEALE
-198 QMEGQVIAKR
+198 QMEGKAVTMR
-208 SRRDTLKKDIKRYT
+208 SRYSTLEKDIVRIT
-222 DLEEEIK
+222 NLEKEIE
-229 TLTPLLDLEEL
+229 TLTPLLGLEKLVTSVLDDITKRDQLQTQVDELQTVIDDLEEL
-240 VTSVSDNIAKRDKI
+240 N
-254 QLQKDELQTI
+254 
-264 VDDLTEVQE
+264 E
-273 KEDTAQELMSL
+273 KEEAAKELMPL
-284 ETLVL
+284 EPLVL
-289 SILDKYKQLR
+289 SLLDKYKQLR
-299 ELKTTKSQL
+299 ELKKTKSQL

-317 VEEDT
+317 VDDDIV
-322 KTTEKNVVKL
+322 TTGNNVTKL
-332 EARFHK
+332 ETKFHK
-338 EMPDICPLCDQTIPH
+338 EMPDICPLCDTIL
-353 EIIIKG
+353 K
-359 EDPVTIIKRS
+359 K
-369 INVKD
+369 